1 MAQLKC
7 RQCGNTRLIEETC
20 SSCGNKKMIL
30 LGFGEESA
38 AEIQNRELFYY
49 YKVKLQKAIESKNR
63 NQIESTR
70 KCIKVNKKLTDKN
83 KDKLLQ
89 H

>member
-1 MAQLKC
+1 M
-7 RQCGNTRLIEETC
+7 IEEAC

-38 AEIQNRELFYY
+38 AEIRNRELFYY
-49 YKVKLQKAIESKNR
+49 YKVKLQKAIESKNK
-63 NQIESTR
+63 NQIYSIR

-83 KDKLLQ
+83 KNKLLQ
-89 H
+89 K